1 MKNVMNEL
9 VNCDITE
16 KANSYNPKK
25 RIETG
30 EMF

>member
-9 VNCDITE
+9 ANCDTTE
-16 KANSYNPKK
+16 KANSYKPQI